1 MLTRP
6 ESAEARSAAGEE
18 TAPALLEVRDVEVHF
33 ALRGGFLQRMLGR
46 DTGSVKAVDGV
57 SFSLRRGEVLGL
69 VGESGS
75 GKTTLGKAVLS
86 LVRPTAGSVLLDG
99 QTISTLPEHLVR
111 PLRRRMQPVFQDP
124 HASLNP
130 TMTLEQAIGHP
141 LQIHHVGSTPDQR
154 RALVAEA
161 LERVGLV
168 PVGRFMSKYPGELS
182 GGQRQ
187 RASIARAI
195 ILGPDLVVADEPVS
209 MLDMSVR
216 AKVLQ
221 LLVDL
226 KQELGLTYLYVTH
239 DLATARFFCDRVA
252 IMYLGRIVEIGAT
265 DELYRNPRHP
275 YTRALLEAIPEPDP
289 EHRIPR
295 RLPRGEVPDAT
306 VPPLGCSFH
315 PRCPEAFGPC
325 GWESR
330 DLRNL
335 LEMRW
340 AVLGPDE
347 FRKERDVLGDL
358 SGLSVPSL
366 DVDVPAA
373 PGHSGSDVATLLDWH
388 RKSDPDEPLW
398 KGVAQMEP
406 GPTGVRVRFR
416 DHVDPVLTDG
426 GAPGSAQ
433 VACHLYDR
441 DLAEPS

>member
-1 MLTRP
+1 
-6 ESAEARSAAGEE
+6 
-18 TAPALLEVRDVEVHF
+18 
-33 ALRGGFLQRMLGR
+33 
-46 DTGSVKAVDGV
+46 
-57 SFSLRRGEVLGL
+57 
-69 VGESGS
+69 
-75 GKTTLGKAVLS
+75 
-86 LVRPTAGSVLLDG
+86 
-99 QTISTLPEHLVR
+99 
-111 PLRRRMQPVFQDP
+111 
-124 HASLNP
+124 
-130 TMTLEQAIGHP
+130 
-141 LQIHHVGSTPDQR
+141 
-154 RALVAEA
+154 
-161 LERVGLV
+161 
-168 PVGRFMSKYPGELS
+168 MSKYPGELS

-340 AVLGPDE
+340 AALGPDE

-373 PGHSGSDVATLLDWH
+373 PGHSGSDVATLLEWH
-388 RKSDPDEPLW
+388 REVRSRRAPLERRGPD
-398 KGVAQMEP
+398 GARADGGTGTFP
-406 GPTGVRVRFR
+406 GPRRPGPHGWR
-416 DHVDPVLTDG
+416 
-426 GAPGSAQ
+426 APGAAQ
-433 VACHLYDR
+433 VACHLYDPR
-441 DLAEPS
+441 PQLSRARSRRSLNEPREVSPCRVPASLSMSRSFRPCAGRERPCGFLTSGGASATRAVVSSSWPVTSRAPFS